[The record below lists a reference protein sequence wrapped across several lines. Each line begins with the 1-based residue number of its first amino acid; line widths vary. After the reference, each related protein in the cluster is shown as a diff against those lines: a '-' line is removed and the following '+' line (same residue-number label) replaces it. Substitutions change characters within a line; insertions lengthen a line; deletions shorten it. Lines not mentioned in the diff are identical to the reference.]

1 MCRIYHFGEV
11 SFSWWNFPPDFPP
24 NHFSVLVLKIL
35 KFQSTQVQICI
46 FTHREPVYYN
56 SRICLLHIESLSNVT
71 MFFANHFSVSKS
83 FATANHFGEV
93 LFSWWN
99 FFRAKNGP
107 RIILVKDHFSVEKLY
122 LGFKKRGLFTLVVKI
137 FMTKIYS

>member
-1 MCRIYHFGEV
+1 MKYHFRGGT
-11 SFSWWNFPPDFPP
+11 FSADFPP

-35 KFQSTQVQICI
+35 KLQSTQVQICI

-56 SRICLLHIESLSNVT
+56 SRVCLLHIESLST
-71 MFFANHFSVSKS
+71 MFFVNHFSVSKS

-93 LFSWWN
+93 SFSWWN

-122 LGFKKRGLFTLVVKI
+122 GNTQIKSRNQLICGASQLLFC
-137 FMTKIYS
+137 